1 MTRKLLVLTAFG
13 MSIHRLTCHLYVSC
27 NVSDEFV
34 KIFVSFIKTMS
45 ENVDNI
51 ISSSD
56 DLVL

>member
-34 KIFVSFIKTMS
+34 KMFVSFIKTMS